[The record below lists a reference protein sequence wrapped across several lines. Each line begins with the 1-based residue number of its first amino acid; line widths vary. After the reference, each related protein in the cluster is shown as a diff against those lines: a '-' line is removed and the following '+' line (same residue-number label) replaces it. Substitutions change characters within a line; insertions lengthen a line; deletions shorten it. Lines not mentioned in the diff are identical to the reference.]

1 MFEQFLDPDRS
12 DRGALIGVLTDGAGG
27 ERIVAL
33 AEYARLRDPVV
44 AEIAF
49 TVADELQGRGAAPRL
64 LEQLAVRAAEVGI
77 ERFVAE
83 VLAENSSMLA
93 VFSEVGFEVSRTLDG
108 GEIEVRFP
116 IASTERFRAR
126 VEKRDHDAV
135 ATSLRPFFA
144 PAAVAVIGA
153 SKRRGSVGGELF
165 RNIIAADFAGAAYP
179 VNRAGETVAGV
190 RAYRAIEEIPDP
202 VDLAVICVPGD
213 RVLES
218 AEEALRKGV
227 PALCVISAGFAEV
240 GSEGSVRQEQLLTIV
255 RAHGARLVGPNC
267 LGIAVPA
274 LGLNAT
280 FAPRALPPGHVAF
293 SSQSGALGLAL
304 LEKAS
309 ERGLGFSAFVS
320 IGNKADVSSNDLL
333 EWWEEDEDTDV
344 VLLYLESFGNPQK
357 FARVAGRVARRK
369 PVIALKAGTSRAG
382 ARAASS
388 HTAASRRVGCGRGG
402 AVP

>member
-1 MFEQFLDPDRS
+1 M
-12 DRGALIGVLTDGAGG
+12 
-27 ERIVAL
+27 
-33 AEYARLRDPVV
+33 
-44 AEIAF
+44 
-49 TVADELQGRGAAPRL
+49 
-64 LEQLAVRAAEVGI
+64 
-77 ERFVAE
+77 
-83 VLAENSSMLA
+83 
-93 VFSEVGFEVSRTLDG
+93 
-108 GEIEVRFP
+108 
-116 IASTERFRAR
+116 
-126 VEKRDHDAV
+126 
-135 ATSLRPFFA
+135 
-144 PAAVAVIGA
+144 
-153 SKRRGSVGGELF
+153 
-165 RNIIAADFAGAAYP
+165 
-179 VNRAGETVAGV
+179 
-190 RAYRAIEEIPDP
+190 
-202 VDLAVICVPGD
+202 
-213 RVLES
+213 
-218 AEEALRKGV
+218 

-240 GSEGSVRQEQLLTIV
+240 GSEGSVRQEQLLTLV

-280 FAPRALPPGHVAF
+280 FAPRALPQGHVAF

-369 PVIALKAGTSRAG
+369 PIIALKAGTSRAG

-388 HTAASRRVGCGRGG
+388 HTAALAGSDA
-402 AVP
+402 AVEALFRSAACCVRATSKSS